1 MSKQLTAGAEFPS
14 LSLKI
19 AGASEMSL
27 PADLTTT
34 WSVVL
39 FYRGHW

>member
-1 MSKQLTAGAEFPS
+1 MIENGETLPSIAAKDRDGNETTVEQLTAG
-14 LSLKI
+14 
-19 AGASEMSL
+19 
-27 PADLTTT
+27 T